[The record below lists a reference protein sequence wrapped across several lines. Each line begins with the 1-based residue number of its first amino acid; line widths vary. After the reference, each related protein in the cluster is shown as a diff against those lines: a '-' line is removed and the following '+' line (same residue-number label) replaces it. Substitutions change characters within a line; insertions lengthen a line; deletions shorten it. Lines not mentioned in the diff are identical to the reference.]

1 MGYAVN
7 GVEYDTWSATN
18 QRILDRL
25 IDREVYCCMT
35 SEVEYMLS
43 RIPYGD
49 DDNPFDESDEYQCIR
64 TYCPEC
70 DSSDGFTELTVGEL
84 DDEDFQKGM
93 GYIDDSDELEEG
105 YICPVCG
112 LVYHTI
118 QEARDCCGEDEVVYK
133 CDSCGRVFNEDE
145 YDRLDTRYEEVFEWW
160 AVSHWFGEKLEEQ
173 GCVVIESWGKSYWG
187 RQTTGQAISL
197 DGCVINIAKN
207 MQILEG
213 MENDW
218 SKMI

>member
-1 MGYAVN
+1 
-7 GVEYDTWSATN
+7 
-18 QRILDRL
+18 
-25 IDREVYCCMT
+25 
-35 SEVEYMLS
+35 
-43 RIPYGD
+43 
-49 DDNPFDESDEYQCIR
+49 
-64 TYCPEC
+64 
-70 DSSDGFTELTVGEL
+70 
-84 DDEDFQKGM
+84 M

-133 CDSCGRVFNEDE
+133 CDSCGKVFNEDE

-160 AVSHWFGEKLEEQ
+160 AVSRWFGEKLEEQ